1 MPKKDIQFN
10 QKTLDALRP
19 DAEKPEVV
27 NLSDPKTPGLW
38 FRMTTT
44 GAKTYHF
51 VYRMRVK
58 GAKLEWLTIA
68 KFNDLPLLRVREL
81 AIKYR
86 GWINEG
92 KNPRE
97 ELRQKA
103 TQGVT
108 VADAAK
114 RFMEEYATPSNL
126 KPKTISDYAKAIE
139 IHVLP
144 ALGKRAIKDLNYE
157 ILAAWHRGIP
167 AKDGSGKVAANRAL
181 RTLSSI
187 CTQAES
193 WGYIPVGGNPCKLV
207 KMFPEVARQRDI
219 QQEELD
225 AIGEAM
231 NKLCA
236 IETLQKKRDEGGKYS
251 SSAADEEHS
260 VNIWAL
266 AAIKVIALCAGRIN
280 EVLHF
285 RRDGDVLLDKG
296 YAIIREHKTSGTVG
310 LKRMEL
316 PSAAVEIL
324 SELPEMNGNPWY
336 FPRADSIDEPLT
348 DSAVRRIWNKICEMA
363 KVEDLHLQDFRSF
376 AASESHEQDLDLLTA
391 SKILGH
397 KDSRTTEKHYLK
409 VRRPKVTKAAEK
421 VSAPIAKAFGLK
433 HEQSEGEPGYDSP
446 SI

>member
-1 MPKKDIQFN
+1 MPTKAIPFN
-10 QKTLDALRP
+10 QKSLSALRP
-19 DAEKPEVV
+19 DAQNPEVV
-27 NLSDPKTPGLW
+27 NLSDPKTRGLW
-38 FRMTTT
+38 FRMTKA
-44 GAKTYHF
+44 GAKTYHL

-58 GAKLEWLTIA
+58 GAKVEWLTIA
-68 KFNDLPLLRVREL
+68 KFDDLPLERVRQL
-81 AIKYR
+81 AVRYH
-86 GWINEG
+86 GWIDEG

-103 TQGVT
+103 TQGAT

-114 RFMEEYATPSNL
+114 KFMEEYATPANL

-139 IHVLP
+139 IHILP
-144 ALGKRAIKDLNYE
+144 ALGKRAIKDLNYG
-157 ILAAWHRGIP
+157 ILAAWHKGIP

-187 CTQAES
+187 CTQAEG
-193 WGYIPVGGNPCKLV
+193 WEYIPVGGNPCKLV

-219 QQEELD
+219 QPEELD
-225 AIGEAM
+225 AIGDAM
-231 NKLCA
+231 SKLCA
-236 IETLQKKRDEGGKYS
+236 TETLQKKRDEGGKYS
-251 SSAADEEHS
+251 SSAVDERHS
-260 VNIWAL
+260 ANIWAL

-296 YAIIREHKTSGTVG
+296 YAIIREHKTSGAVG
-310 LKRMEL
+310 FKRMEL

-324 SELPEMNGNPWY
+324 RTLPEMKGNPWY

-348 DSAVRRIWNKICEMA
+348 DSAVRKIWNKICAMA
-363 KVEDLHLQDFRSF
+363 DVEDLHLQDFRSF

-409 VRRPKVTKAAEK
+409 VRMSKVTEAAEI
-421 VSAPIAKAFGLK
+421 VSAPIAKAFRL
-433 HEQSEGEPGYDSP
+433 EQKRGNE
-446 SI
+446 